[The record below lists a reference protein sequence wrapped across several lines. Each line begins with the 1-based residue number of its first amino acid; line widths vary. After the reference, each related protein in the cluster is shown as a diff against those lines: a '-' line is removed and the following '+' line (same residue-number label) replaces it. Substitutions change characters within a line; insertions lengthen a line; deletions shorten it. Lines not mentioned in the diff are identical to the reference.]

1 MADLADQTLFAMIR
15 AKRGVVPP
23 DNVLPWTKEPLVTVS
38 REQLRPLQGTYLV
51 GAKLPRSARKVTI
64 FTCCVARATNHWR
77 AFSDALWPRQ

>member
-51 GAKLPRSARKVTI
+51 GVQVTA
-64 FTCCVARATNHWR
+64 FRAEGDHLHLLRGTRNEPLG